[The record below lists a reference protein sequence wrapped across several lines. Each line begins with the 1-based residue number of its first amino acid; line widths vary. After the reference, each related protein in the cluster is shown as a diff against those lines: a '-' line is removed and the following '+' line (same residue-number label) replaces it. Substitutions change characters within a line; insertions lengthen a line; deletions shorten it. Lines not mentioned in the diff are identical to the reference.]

1 MSFIYF
7 LEEEIVINAI
17 KSKKIKKEDLE
28 TITKILD
35 MQPQSFTNLRIF
47 IAEKKKLFVQSFKLQ
62 LMNSQLKKNV
72 FSWIDTMF
80 DSL

>member
-35 MQPQSFTNLRIF
+35 MQP
-47 IAEKKKLFVQSFKLQ
+47 
-62 LMNSQLKKNV
+62 
-72 FSWIDTMF
+72 
-80 DSL
+80 